1 MAKYVA
7 TNKEQLAAAL
17 AKIKERNLRLLKQLQ
32 SNMPRVMLNAGQIIE
47 ARAKEIITEKG
58 HVVTGNLRRSI
69 NTQLGEVSA
78 TRIEVLIGTWV
89 EYAPFV
95 EALPDGGFLF
105 PAAIESLPAVNRYLA
120 VNGILPT
127 LVDWGRP

>member
-1 MAKYVA
+1 VAKYTA
-7 TNKEQLAAAL
+7 RNKEEVAAAL
-17 AKIKERNLRLLKQLQ
+17 KAIKARNAKMLVAIM
-32 SNMPRVMLNAGQIIE
+32 SGMPRVMLNAGQIIE

-69 NTQLGEVSA
+69 NTQLGEV
-78 TRIEVLIGTWV
+78 TPLKIEVLVGSFV

-95 EALPDGGFLF
+95 ENLPDGGFLF
-105 PAAIESLPAVNRYLA
+105 PAAVESVPAYNRFLA
-120 VNGILPT
+120 VNGILPH